1 MKKYLA
7 IILLML
13 STLPVTAQD
22 QSTAVR
28 LESWISMIVSNRV
41 KKDWTPQLYA
51 APSTA
56 ESLGVIA
63 GMTVTP
69 DPAMKEKVL
78 QLRNLEAFPDVDQMK
93 QPITVPANSVM
104 AEQRW

>member
-7 IILLML
+7 IAFLLL
-13 STLPVTAQD
+13 SAPAVAQEQDTA
-22 QSTAVR
+22 AR

-56 ESLGVIA
+56 ASLGVIA
-63 GMTVTP
+63 GMTVTS

-78 QLRNLEAFPDVDQMK
+78 QLRNVEAFPDVDQMK